1 MSNDNWLRPQLL
13 LALKLD
19 RVATFGSSI
28 NRRMDNRL
36 ARDPVSSVRAEDR
49 YLCLAGRSH
58 RQNHPRRSSAATL
71 RIAGPIFE
79 GDDVMGQG
87 GADLNSALRPSE
99 PFAVPWAPSRS
110 KADWHIRQS
119 IWARRCR
126 PDRPSQHRSA
136 SSHGGLH
143 GDGSTNR
150 SPVFLLPEPFRRRAD
165 VRCDKRLDWPS
176 GQC

>member
-110 KADWHIRQS
+110 KADRHIRQS
-119 IWARRCR
+119 IELGDAAQIDRVNTDRR
-126 PDRPSQHRSA
+126 A
-136 SSHGGLH
+136 GHGGLD
-143 GDGSTNR
+143 GDGATNR
-150 SPVFLLPEPFRRRAD
+150 SPVFLFQNL
-165 VRCDKRLDWPS
+165 S
-176 GQC
+176 STG